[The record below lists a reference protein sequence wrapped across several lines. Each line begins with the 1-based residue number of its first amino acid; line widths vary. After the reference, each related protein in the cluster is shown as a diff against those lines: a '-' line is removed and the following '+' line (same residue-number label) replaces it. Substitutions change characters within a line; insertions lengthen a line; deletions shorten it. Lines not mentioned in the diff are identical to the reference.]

1 MPSENDPPI
10 KKVKLAKPRPKE
22 SEEDSEEEV
31 EKSPN
36 GQRPSGP
43 APQNVQKPVTRHY
56 DEVVLAETRTAKP
69 TDEVVR
75 KGDEDPAELLGM
87 GKIGVLPKGA
97 PLEEPKKE
105 EPPEELTEEP
115 SGPEPKIEEAI
126 QEGPVEEDAPF
137 VETDEDTDATE
148 KLPPPPI
155 PQGAKEVKPPQD
167 LLKDEDGIKEQ
178 EIELKE
184 VAIGRD
190 GRKIKV
196 LTVKPGKLPPPT
208 DEETEPDAFA
218 AKQGPSKGG
227 IRDLSPGDGGP
238 PLPKGR
244 VRRSAGLGVDVELDA
259 ETIRKLSAPVLPA
272 QFGYPK
278 RAFHSRFRRYILFFI
293 LPALFLLLIFAWNI
307 VNPVTEIT
315 VAFLFIVVL
324 AGLLIYGISPFYTT
338 HLVTKTS
345 VQLKHGVYF
354 EARIPLADIRT
365 AKIYEG
371 QAGMMGIRV
380 DRDRRLF
387 ALSDRKDMVE
397 LVLKEP
403 TTVASWRNVESVVT
417 NVEEPNVFVK
427 TVKAAIAA
435 QAEESWRTELPG
447 EPIANDEE
455 ED

>member
-1 MPSENDPPI
+1 MPYENDPPI
-10 KKVKLAKPRPKE
+10 KKVKVAKPRPKE
-22 SEEDSEEEV
+22 LEEDAEEEV
-31 EKSPN
+31 QKGPN

-43 APQNVQKPVTRHY
+43 SPQNVQKPVTRHY

-69 TDEVVR
+69 SDGANL

-105 EPPEELTEEP
+105 EPPEEPPEEP

-137 VETDEDTDATE
+137 VESDEGTEATE

-167 LLKDEDGIKEQ
+167 LLANEDGIKEQ

-208 DEETEPDAFA
+208 DEETEPDAVM
-218 AKQGPSKGG
+218 AKPGLSKGG
-227 IRDLSPGDGGP
+227 IRDLSPGDSDV
-238 PLPKGR
+238 PLPKGH

-307 VNPVTEIT
+307 VNPVTEMT
-315 VAFLFIVVL
+315 VALLFFVVL
-324 AGLLIYGISPFYTT
+324 AGLIIYGISPFYTT
-338 HLVTKTS
+338 HMVTKAA
-345 VQLKHGVYF
+345 VLLKHGVYF
-354 EARIPLADIRT
+354 EARIPLAEIRT
-365 AKIYEG
+365 AKIYEER
-371 QAGMMGIRV
+371 AGMMGIRV
-380 DRDRRLF
+380 DSDRRLF

-397 LVLKEP
+397 LILKAP
-403 TTVASWRNVESVVT
+403 TTVASRHKIESVVT

-447 EPIANDEE
+447 EPIVNDDG